1 MLEEGFGATPENEFS
16 ATVTTIEGA
25 VAASCDLI
33 DFCRSRGVDNRTAG
47 NLGLAAEELITNII
61 EHGFKDG
68 KPHYIDV
75 RAVYEREKGVTLV
88 VRDDCRP
95 FDPKERFRYLA
106 DDDPATNIG
115 LRIIMNMARDLS
127 YTSAL
132 RLNNLTIKV

>member
-1 MLEEGFGATPENEFS
+1 MLVRF
-16 ATVTTIEGA
+16 
-25 VAASCDLI
+25 C
-33 DFCRSRGVDNRTAG
+33 CRSGKHDRKSVSQLTGCVFAFNADM
-47 NLGLAAEELITNII
+47 ITNII
-61 EHGFKDG
+61 EQGFKDG